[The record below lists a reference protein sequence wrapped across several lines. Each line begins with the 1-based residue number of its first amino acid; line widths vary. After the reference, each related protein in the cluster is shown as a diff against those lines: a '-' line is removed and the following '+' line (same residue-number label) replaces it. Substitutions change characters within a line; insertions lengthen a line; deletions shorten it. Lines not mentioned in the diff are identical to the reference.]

1 MSLNEDSSLQAVAAA
16 LRLPAV
22 PPAGFWDETQW
33 AVFWS
38 MMEAALPSIREA
50 SSVEDEN
57 HQIKLDHDQYSSAYE
72 LVKATMKNPP
82 SEDKF
87 HAYLDYNASADPDF
101 RNSIIRTLYMLPG
114 ASQRSLGGALT
125 TLSGRTGSWFLTG
138 YFPAVNQQPLHIR
151 EAILQGWQT
160 SRLSSMR
167 VLTKVFTTLAQKATL
182 QTSPLF
188 KELTGYTDLPSD
200 HEPVDSY
207 EFKFMQFPASDEPV
221 SLETDAVIVGS
232 GCGGAVVAK
241 HLAEAGH
248 RVLVVDKSYH
258 FPAAQ
263 LPLAQDMGCE
273 YLFEGGGFLG
283 SDDSCLNLVAGSCW
297 GGGGNINWSVS
308 LQTQGF
314 VRSEWAKKGLPFFTS
329 AQFQSCLDK
338 VSDVMGVSSDHVRH
352 NHRNRV
358 MLDGAR
364 KLGWHAAAAPQNTG
378 GTEHYCGR
386 CHLGCGSAGKKGT
399 AVSWLPAAAE
409 AGAECI
415 EGLEVN
421 EVTFDTTDGDK
432 KATGVVGTW
441 VSRDATGGVSSP
453 SSERITR
460 KVVIKA
466 KKVIVACGSLWSPLV
481 LLKSGL
487 TNRHIGQNL
496 YVHPCNM
503 VGAYWKEE
511 VTPWEGKHNQT
522 FGPSL
527 LANQPG
533 GIITSYSTA
542 FENLDGAGHG
552 VKLEPTC
559 AVPYT
564 VLTSMP
570 WHSGLSSKL
579 AALKYRHFGGFI
591 ALTRERD
598 PGYVYPDPRT
608 GRPRIA
614 YTPSDF
620 DRAHTLEGVVALAKI
635 CYIEGAEE
643 IQAFFPG
650 LEPFVRGEARNEE
663 GEEAGVNDPAFT
675 AWLER
680 VRAVG
685 NKPPNALFTS
695 AHQMGT
701 CRMAANEDEGVVD
714 PRGRVFGT
722 EGLYVADASV
732 FPSASGVNP
741 MITNMAIAEWIAMGV
756 SKELK
761 EV

>member
-1 MSLNEDSSLQAVAAA
+1 MN
-16 LRLPAV
+16 
-22 PPAGFWDETQW
+22 
-33 AVFWS
+33 
-38 MMEAALPSIREA
+38 
-50 SSVEDEN
+50 
-57 HQIKLDHDQYSSAYE
+57 
-72 LVKATMKNPP
+72 
-82 SEDKF
+82 
-87 HAYLDYNASADPDF
+87 
-101 RNSIIRTLYMLPG
+101 
-114 ASQRSLGGALT
+114 
-125 TLSGRTGSWFLTG
+125 SGRTGSWFLTG
-138 YFPAVNQQPLHIR
+138 YFTAVNQQPLHIR

-487 TNRHIGQNL
+487 T
-496 YVHPCNM
+496 V
-503 VGAYWKEE
+503 
-511 VTPWEGKHNQT
+511 
-522 FGPSL
+522 
-527 LANQPG
+527 
-533 GIITSYSTA
+533 
-542 FENLDGAGHG
+542 
-552 VKLEPTC
+552 
-559 AVPYT
+559 
-564 VLTSMP
+564 
-570 WHSGLSSKL
+570 
-579 AALKYRHFGGFI
+579 
-591 ALTRERD
+591 
-598 PGYVYPDPRT
+598 
-608 GRPRIA
+608 
-614 YTPSDF
+614 
-620 DRAHTLEGVVALAKI
+620 
-635 CYIEGAEE
+635 
-643 IQAFFPG
+643 
-650 LEPFVRGEARNEE
+650 
-663 GEEAGVNDPAFT
+663 
-675 AWLER
+675 
-680 VRAVG
+680 
-685 NKPPNALFTS
+685 
-695 AHQMGT
+695 
-701 CRMAANEDEGVVD
+701 
-714 PRGRVFGT
+714 
-722 EGLYVADASV
+722 SV
-732 FPSASGVNP
+732 F
-741 MITNMAIAEWIAMGV
+741 IF
-756 SKELK
+756 
-761 EV
+761 

>member
-1 MSLNEDSSLQAVAAA
+1 MSLTEGSSLQDGAAA
-16 LRLPAV
+16 MKLP
-22 PPAGFWDETQW
+22 PLPSAGFWDDTQW
-33 AVFWS
+33 TVFWA

-50 SSVEDEN
+50 SSSTDEN
-57 HQIKLDHDQYSSAYE
+57 HQIKIDQDQYSAAYDIA
-72 LVKATMKNPP
+72 KASMTNPP
-82 SEDKF
+82 SEEKF
-87 HAYLDYNASADPDF
+87 KAYLDYSATENLDF
-101 RNSIIRTLYMLPG
+101 RNSVIRTLYMLPS
-114 ASQRSLGGALT
+114 ASQRSLGG
-125 TLSGRTGSWFLTG
+125 
-138 YFPAVNQQPLHIR
+138 YFTAVNQQPLHIR

-160 SRLSSMR
+160 SRLSSLR
-167 VLTKVFTTLAQKATL
+167 VLTKVLTTLAQKATL

-188 KELTGYTDLPSD
+188 RELTGYTDIPKD
-200 HEPVDSY
+200 HEPADSY
-207 EFKFMQFPASDEPV
+207 DFKFMQFPASEEPV
-221 SLETDAVIVGS
+221 TLDTDVVIVGS

-248 RVLVVDKSYH
+248 RVLVLDKSYH

-263 LPLAQDMGCE
+263 LPLTQDMGCQ
-273 YLFEGGGFLG
+273 YLYEGGGFMG
-283 SDDSCLNLVAGSCW
+283 SDDSCINLVAGSCW

-338 VSDVMGVSSDHVRH
+338 VSDVMGVSADHVRH
-352 NHRNRV
+352 NHRNQV
-358 MLDGAR
+358 LLDGSR
-364 KLGWHAAAAPQNTG
+364 KLGWHADAAPQNTG
-378 GTEHYCGR
+378 GTEHYCGQ
-386 CHLGCGSAGKKGT
+386 CHLGCRSAGKKGT
-399 AVSWLPAAAE
+399 AVSWLPAAAD
-409 AGAECI
+409 AGAQFI
-415 EGLEVN
+415 EGLDVD
-421 EVTFDTTDGDK
+421 EVTFDETDGTK
-432 KATGVVGTW
+432 RATGVVGTW
-441 VSRDATGGVSSP
+441 VSRDAIGSVSGP
-453 SSERITR
+453 LSERTAR

-466 KKVIVACGSLWSPLV
+466 KKVVVSCGSLWSPLV

-511 VTPWEGKHNQT
+511 VTPWEG
-522 FGPSL
+522 
-527 LANQPG
+527 
-533 GIITSYSTA
+533 GIITSYCST
-542 FENLDGAGHG
+542 FENLDNAGHG

-564 VLTSMP
+564 VLSSMP

-591 ALTRERD
+591 ALTRDRD
-598 PGYVYPDPRT
+598 PGHVYPDSRT

-614 YTPSDF
+614 YTPSEF
-620 DRAHTLEGVVALAKI
+620 DRAHTLEGVLALAKI
-635 CYIEGAEE
+635 CYVEGAEE

-650 LEPFVRGEARNEE
+650 LEPFVRAEAKSND
-663 GEEAGVNDPAFT
+663 GEAGVNDPSFA

-680 VRAVG
+680 VKEVG
-685 NKPPNALFTS
+685 NKPPNASYSS

-714 PRGRVFGT
+714 SRGRVFGT

-756 SKELK
+756 SKELRGK
-761 EV
+761 ASS